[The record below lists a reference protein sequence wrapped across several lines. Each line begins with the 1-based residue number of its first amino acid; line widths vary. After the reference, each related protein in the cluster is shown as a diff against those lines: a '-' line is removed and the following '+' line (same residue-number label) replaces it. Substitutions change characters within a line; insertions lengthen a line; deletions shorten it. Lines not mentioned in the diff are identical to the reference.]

1 MLEKIV
7 LDKEMTKEEYKA
19 RLPGLEWELF
29 DLERRTKAAKI
40 PTMIVF
46 EGWEAAGKGSSI
58 KVVTEQLDPRAL
70 RIHPIQDSQSH
81 ELARPWM
88 WRFWMKTPNDGEIAI
103 FDTSW
108 YRHVLQERMSGKVK
122 RREWEEAFHE
132 INEFEHQ
139 LADDGTVMIKFWLHI
154 SKKEQRKR
162 FDRAEKDPR
171 AFFTVTKEMWKQNKS
186 YEKWTKAVEEMLER
200 TESEWAPWT
209 IVESHDR
216 RSARV
221 KIFETIIKALSARLA
236 QMPNAP
242 PPLPRPASIDT
253 AAKVLADATLS
264 PMSHTLYSK
273 DGGPVHGHAKKDGG
287 APAAPAAP
295 TAPAPA
301 APAPAKAE
309 AAPAKAPEAAKAVE
323 PAKPLATAGA
333 AGTSTK
339 KEGR

>member
-7 LDKEMTKEEYKA
+7 LDKEMTKEEFKA
-19 RLPGLEWELF
+19 KLPHLEWDLF
-29 DLERRTKAAKI
+29 DLERRCKAAKI
-40 PTMIVF
+40 PTIIVF
-46 EGWEAAGKGSSI
+46 EGWEAAGKGTAI
-58 KVVTEQLDPRAL
+58 KTVTEQLDPRAL
-70 RIHPIQDSQSH
+70 RIHPIQNPASH

-88 WRFWMKTPNDGEIAI
+88 WRFWMKLPNKGEIAI

-108 YRHVLQERMSGKVK
+108 YRHVLQERMGGGVK

-139 LADDGTVMIKFWLHI
+139 LADDGNVIIKFWLHI
-154 SKKEQRKR
+154 SKKEQKRR

-171 AFFTVTKEMWKQNKS
+171 AFFTVTKDMWKQNKG
-186 YEKWTKAVEEMLER
+186 YGCWTKAVEEMLER

-209 IVESHDR
+209 IIESHDR

-242 PPLPRPASIDT
+242 PPLPRPTDMLE
-253 AAKVLADATLS
+253 AAKQVSDATLS
-264 PMSHTLYSK
+264 PMPTYKSMGTEGAK
-273 DGGPVHGHAKKDGG
+273 PAGDGAKPAGDG
-287 APAAPAAP
+287 AKPAATPATAAAKADAAPAAKADPKP
-295 TAPAPA
+295 T
-301 APAPAKAE
+301 
-309 AAPAKAPEAAKAVE
+309 
-323 PAKPLATAGA
+323 LATAGTGGN
-333 AGTSTK
+333 AGAPGAK